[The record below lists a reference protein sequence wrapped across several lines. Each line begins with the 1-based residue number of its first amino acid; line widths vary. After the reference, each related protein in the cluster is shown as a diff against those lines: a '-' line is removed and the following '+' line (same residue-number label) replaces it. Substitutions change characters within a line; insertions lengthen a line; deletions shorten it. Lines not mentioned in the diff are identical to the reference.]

1 MKKQAGFTMI
11 ELMIVVAIIGILSA
25 IALPAYSD
33 YMIRGRIPQ
42 ATSALSTKRVQ
53 LEQWFQDTRDYS
65 TFPAATCAQGGN
77 QFFTFSCPVLTATT
91 YTIQATGVGS
101 MTGFTFT
108 INESNVRTSAVVGV
122 SGWTGNAT
130 CWIVR
135 KGGNCV

>member
-1 MKKQAGFTMI
+1 MKKQAGFTLI
-11 ELMIVVAIIGILSA
+11 ELMIVVAIIAILSA
-25 IALPAYSD
+25 IALPTYTD

-42 ATSALSTKRVQ
+42 ATATLSTKRVQ

-65 TFPAATCAQGGN
+65 TFANCATGGN

-91 YTIQATGVGS
+91 YTIQATGTGA

-108 INESNVRTSAVVGV
+108 INESNVRTSAVSGV